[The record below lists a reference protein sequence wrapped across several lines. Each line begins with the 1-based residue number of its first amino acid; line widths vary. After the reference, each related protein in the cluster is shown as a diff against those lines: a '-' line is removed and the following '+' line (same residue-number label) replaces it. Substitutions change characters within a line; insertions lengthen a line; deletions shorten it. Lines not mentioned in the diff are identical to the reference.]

1 MLADAACGC
10 YNFPAMTSGDV
21 HPSAAPP
28 PVQRRRRR
36 VAIFLWPVAFAIAGP
51 AGLVLFSSIS
61 SDAAVFIGLPYLGLW
76 AAAAFVAFLL
86 AMIKMIGRRW
96 RGALSLSIMPLA
108 ALAMF
113 VSFKTVWD
121 FAADAGVY
129 IHFRATRA
137 ALLAD
142 IAKLPTDKGPRLA
155 IFDWGGFLGSV
166 RAFVY
171 DESDEITLPEK
182 ERSAAWKKRA
192 EGTEL
197 SCEVVRARPVGNHFY
212 ITDIDCS

>member
-1 MLADAACGC
+1 MLVDAAGCC
-10 YNFPAMTSGDV
+10 YNLLAMTHDDV
-21 HPSAAPP
+21 QLPAAASL
-28 PVQRRRRR
+28 VQRRRRG
-36 VAIFLWPVAFAIAGP
+36 VLFLWLFAFAMAGP
-51 AGLVLFSSIS
+51 VGMVALSSIS
-61 SDAAVFIGLPYLGLW
+61 SDAPVFIGLPYLGLW

-86 AMIKMIGRRW
+86 AVTEMIRRRW

-113 VSFKTVWD
+113 SNFKTVLD

-142 IAKLPTDKGPRLA
+142 VAKLPTDKGPRLA
-155 IFDWGGFLGSV
+155 IFDWGGFSGSE

-171 DESDEITLPEK
+171 DESDEIALSQEA
-182 ERSAAWKKRA
+182 RSAAWKERTAK
-192 EGTEL
+192 TEL
-197 SCEVVRARPVGNHFY
+197 GCELVPVGDHFY
-212 ITDIDCS
+212 IVDVYC

>member
-1 MLADAACGC
+1 MVADAACGC
-10 YNFPAMTSGDV
+10 YNFPAMTSDDV

-28 PVQRRRRR
+28 GQRRRRR
-36 VAIFLWPVAFAIAGP
+36 VAVFLWPVAFAIAGP
-51 AGLVLFSSIS
+51 AGLVLFWSIS
-61 SDAAVFIGLPYLGLW
+61 SDAPVFFGLPYLGLW

-113 VSFKTVWD
+113 VNFKAVWD

-155 IFDWGGFLGSV
+155 IFDWSGFLGSA

-171 DESDEITLPEK
+171 DESDEIVLAK
-182 ERSAAWKKRA
+182 EARSAAWKARTAK
-192 EGTEL
+192 TEL
-197 SCEVVRARPVGNHFY
+197 GCELVRVKPVGDHFY
-212 ITDIDCS
+212 IVDVDC

>member
-1 MLADAACGC
+1 MSPYQAQ
-10 YNFPAMTSGDV
+10 PRVS
-21 HPSAAPP
+21 
-28 PVQRRRRR
+28 RRRRG
-36 VAIFLWPVAFAIAGP
+36 VALFLWSLAFAMAGP
-51 AGLVLFSSIS
+51 VGLIALSSIS

-86 AMIKMIGRRW
+86 AMIEMIGRRW
-96 RGALSLSIMPLA
+96 RGALSLSILPLA

-113 VSFKTVWD
+113 ANFKTVWD

-137 ALLAD
+137 ALLAE

-155 IFDWGGFLGSV
+155 IFDWSGFLGSV

-171 DESDEITLPEK
+171 DESDEIALAK
-182 ERSAAWKKRA
+182 EGRSAAWKARTAK
-192 EGTEL
+192 TEL
-197 SCEVVRARPVGNHFY
+197 GCELVRVKPVGDHFY
-212 ITDIDCS
+212 IVDVDC

>member
-10 YNFPAMTSGDV
+10 YNFPAMTSDDV
-21 HPSAAPP
+21 HPSAAPLP
-28 PVQRRRRR
+28 GQRRRG
-36 VAIFLWPVAFAIAGP
+36 VAIFLWLVAFAIAGP
-51 AGLVLFSSIS
+51 AGLVLFWSIS
-61 SDAAVFIGLPYLGLW
+61 SDVPVFIGLPYLGLW

-86 AMIKMIGRRW
+86 AMIEMIRRRW

-113 VSFKTVWD
+113 LNFKTVWD
-121 FAADAGVY
+121 FAANAGVY

-155 IFDWGGFLGSV
+155 IFDWSGFSGSE

-171 DESDEITLPEK
+171 DESDEIALAQEA
-182 ERSAAWKKRA
+182 RSAAWKARTAK
-192 EGTEL
+192 TEL
-197 SCEVVRARPVGNHFY
+197 GCELVRVKPVGDHFY
-212 ITDIDCS
+212 IVDLYC

>member
-1 MLADAACGC
+1 
-10 YNFPAMTSGDV
+10 MT
-21 HPSAAPP
+21 PEEIQPQAAPASAKP
-28 PVQRRRRR
+28 RRRRIAL
-36 VAIFLWPVAFAIAGP
+36 VLWPLAFAIAGP
-51 AGLVLFSSIS
+51 AGLVLFWSIS
-61 SDAAVFIGLPYLGLW
+61 SDAALLIGLPYLGLW

-86 AMIKMIGRRW
+86 AIIKMIGWRW

-113 VSFKTVWD
+113 LNFKTIWD
-121 FAADAGVY
+121 FAADAGAY

-155 IFDWGGFLGSV
+155 IFDWSGFSGSA

-171 DESDEITLPEK
+171 DESDEIVLSK
-182 ERSAAWKKRA
+182 EGRSEAWKARTAK
-192 EGTEL
+192 TEL
-197 SCEVVRARPVGNHFY
+197 GCELVRVKPVGDHFY
-212 ITDIDCS
+212 IVDVYC

>member
-10 YNFPAMTSGDV
+10 YNFPAMTSDDV
-21 HPSAAPP
+21 HLSAAPP

-113 VSFKTVWD
+113 VNFKTVWD

-142 IAKLPTDKGPRLA
+142 IAKLPADKGPRLA
-155 IFDWGGFLGSV
+155 IFDWGGFSGSE

-171 DESDEITLPEK
+171 DESDEIALAE
-182 ERSAAWKKRA
+182 EGRSAAWKARTAK
-192 EGTEL
+192 TEL
-197 SCEVVRARPVGNHFY
+197 GCELVRAKPVGDHFY
-212 ITDIDCS
+212 IVDVYC

>member
-1 MLADAACGC
+1 MGL
-10 YNFPAMTSGDV
+10 
-21 HPSAAPP
+21 
-28 PVQRRRRR
+28 
-36 VAIFLWPVAFAIAGP
+36 IA
-51 AGLVLFSSIS
+51 LSSIS

-86 AMIKMIGRRW
+86 AMIEMIRRRW
-96 RGALSLSIMPLA
+96 RGALSLSILPLA

-113 VSFKTVWD
+113 ANFKTVWD

-142 IAKLPTDKGPRLA
+142 VAKLPTDKGPRLA
-155 IFDWGGFLGSV
+155 IFDWSGFLGSV

-171 DESDEITLPEK
+171 DESDEIALAE
-182 ERSAAWKKRA
+182 EGRSAAWKARTAK
-192 EGTEL
+192 TEL
-197 SCEVVRARPVGNHFY
+197 GCELVRVKPVGDHFY
-212 ITDIDCS
+212 IVDVDC